1 MDTVTNPNIKYIYI
15 FIIICIISFIVLYFI
30 QMPSTQLNVEKKG
43 PYNLYEP
50 GGRHLFTNNNSF
62 KTNTSVSFQGFFYLE
77 GLQKTGIVRNCKP
90 TDASGSC
97 ADSDTGRFNICQCSA
112 TNCSQCNHDEYV
124 SLLDING
131 GTTVLEIL
139 PSPDA
144 GRQNKAYTQLI
155 IKTQQTDNLQI
166 ETFVLPPIPF
176 QKWLMVT
183 INRDGR
189 RFDIYYNDT
198 LVLSKL
204 ASAPI
209 YTGAVSSDILVGSK
223 DLSGSCG
230 FFTLYK
236 RSQTATDISR
246 QYNTFTS
253 TRDSPLFDTAPPT
266 MNWKSLS
273 VATMSLDSVA
283 PEKAS
288 IPSFGLSGL
297 CVGSDCINNP
307 TNAPAKP
314 YYEWRSSYA

>member
-1 MDTVTNPNIKYIYI
+1 MDTVTNPNVKYIYI
-15 FIIICIISFIVLYFI
+15 FMIICIVSFIVLYFI
-30 QMPSTQLNVEKKG
+30 QIPSTNLNVEKKG

-50 GGRHLFTNNNSF
+50 GGRKLFTNNNSF

-77 GLQKTGIVRNCKP
+77 GLQKTGIVRNCRP

-97 ADSDTGRFNICQCSA
+97 ADFDTGRFDICQCSA
-112 TNCSQCNHDEYV
+112 TDCSGCKHNEYV

-131 GTTVLEIL
+131 RTAVLEIL

-144 GRQNKAYTQLI
+144 GRQNKAYTQLT
-155 IKTQQTDNLQI
+155 IKTQATDNLQI
-166 ETFVLPPIPF
+166 ETFVLPPMPF
-176 QKWLMVT
+176 QKWIMIT

-189 RFDIYYNDT
+189 RFDVYYNDT

-204 ASAPI
+204 ASAPL
-209 YTGAVSSDILVGSK
+209 YTGEVNSDILVGSK

-230 FFTLYK
+230 FFSVYS

-246 QYNTFTS
+246 RYNTFTT
-253 TRDSPLFDTAPPT
+253 TRDSPLFDVAPPT
-266 MNWKSLS
+266 MDWKSLS
-273 VATMSLDSVA
+273 VATRSLDTIA

-288 IPSFGLSGL
+288 IPSFGLPNL
-297 CVGSDCINNP
+297 CVGSDCISSATNP
-307 TNAPAKP
+307 PAKP